1 MKRSI
6 VTLALCCILSPAWSA
21 DPWGKYSD
29 YGVPACKNYLEAL
42 ARLRGRPDEDQLDAH
57 GQYQRSWGW
66 IAGYLTSYNMNVP
79 DTYDIIGDRPAR
91 QQLAVEVYC
100 REHPSHDFAQMMS
113 ARTKELYF
121 MRQRQQR
128 ASDY

>member
-6 VTLALCCILSPAWSA
+6 VMLSLCCFFSPAWSA
-21 DPWGKYSD
+21 DLRGKYTD
-29 YGVPACKNYLEAL
+29 YAAPTCKDYLEAL
-42 ARLRGRPDEDQLDAH
+42 ARVRKKRDEDPLDA
-57 GQYQRSWGW
+57 QYQRSWGW
-66 IAGYLTSYNMNVP
+66 IAGYLTSYNTNVP

-100 REHPSHDFAQMMS
+100 KEHPGDNFDQMMR

-121 MRQRQQR
+121 LRQRQKPVT
-128 ASDY
+128 DY